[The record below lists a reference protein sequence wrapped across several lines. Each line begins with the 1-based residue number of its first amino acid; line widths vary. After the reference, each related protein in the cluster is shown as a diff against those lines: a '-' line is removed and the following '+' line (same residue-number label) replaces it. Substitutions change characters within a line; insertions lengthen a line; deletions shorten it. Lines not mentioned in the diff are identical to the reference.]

1 MIIEALRYSKRQNA
15 TLRSCPVPSHRPA
28 PMASPTAPRSAAPRL
43 LRAWARESGPF
54 PAICN
59 NARSR
64 AYPNA
69 ATLLRT
75 LRHSL
80 MRHQLACRCAGNI
93 RPRSCSG
100 FMSQKRFFAGHK
112 VAWRLSRLVEQRAIC
127 AGARFQYPH
136 YTRARHR
143 FGLRYRQGSSATKPE
158 QNPSRL
164 FP

>member
-1 MIIEALRYSKRQNA
+1 MKMFSKNPPAPSIEMRTLDRYSLSVQAKDVNW
-15 TLRSCPVPSHRPA
+15 LPHPYSCSQPDHWPFVL
-28 PMASPTAPRSAAPRL
+28 PRSA
-43 LRAWARESGPF
+43 LRHRFRP
-54 PAICN
+54 PACSI
-59 NARSR
+59 S
-64 AYPNA
+64 
-69 ATLLRT
+69 ATLPRT

-136 YTRARHR
+136 YTRVRHR
-143 FGLRYRQGSSATKPE
+143 FGLRYRQGSSVTKPE